1 MDKNIQMEEDI
12 VRFLEGDMN
21 EEECKIFESR
31 LESEPQLQKL
41 LLEYRTI
48 IEGIEFWGDEQVR
61 SSINKIQKDLE
72 EKNFFKNGKSVSS
85 GGRSGGNLISMNG
98 FKYLIAAAIL
108 IAVSTTVFIWLTP
121 DKLNGSELFANYNK
135 LDREQL
141 KKDIE
146 RFNVSGLI
154 SGMQAEDT
162 IKQALIYLESGN
174 FTESL
179 KLLENFNVDKPGI
192 PIVQYYLGLNHLN
205 LGRFDK
211 SGPIFKSLCSQ
222 KSFELASDACW
233 YYALQLIHNNADVE
247 LAKSILSDLSSRDT
261 YNRAAE
267 AKNLLSKLE
276 H

>member
-1 MDKNIQMEEDI
+1 MDNNIQMEEDV

-21 EEECKIFESR
+21 EEEVRIFESR
-31 LESEPQLQKL
+31 LDSEPELQKL

-48 IEGIEFWGDEQVR
+48 MDGIQYWGDEQVR
-61 SSINKIQKDLE
+61 ASITKVQKDLE
-72 EKNFFKNGKSVSS
+72 EKNFFNNGKSISG

-98 FKYLIAAAIL
+98 FKYLMAAAIL

-121 DKLNGSELFANYNK
+121 DKIDGSELFANYNK

-233 YYALQLIHNNADVE
+233 YYALQLIRNNSDVK
-247 LAKSILSDLSSRDT
+247 LAKTILSDLSSKST
-261 YNRAAE
+261 FKKAAE
-267 AKNLLSKLE
+267 AKDLLSKLE